1 MKALIQRVSE
11 ATVTA
16 DGKMSGEIKSGLLIL
31 LGVKNEDTEK
41 DADFLV
47 NKIVNLRIFAGD
59 GGHFDKSLSDLNNI
73 SPNECEDDHPRLPR
87 GVGALVVSQF
97 TLYGSCDK
105 GRRPDFTGAAK
116 PEHAKRLYDYFV
128 NKMRGTGVKTETGV
142 FGAMMDV
149 FLINNGPVTFMLET

>member
-47 NKIVNLRIFAGD
+47 NKIINLRVFPSD
-59 GGHFDKSLSDLNNI
+59 KGHFEKSLIDVSG
-73 SPNECEDDHPRLPR
+73 S
-87 GVGALVVSQF
+87 ALVVSQF

-105 GRRPDFTGAAK
+105 GRRPDFIDAAK
-116 PEHAKRLYDYFV
+116 PEHAKRLYDHFV
-128 NKMRGTGVKTETGV
+128 KKMRETGVKTETGV

-149 FLINNGPVTFMLET
+149 HLVNNGPVTFMLET